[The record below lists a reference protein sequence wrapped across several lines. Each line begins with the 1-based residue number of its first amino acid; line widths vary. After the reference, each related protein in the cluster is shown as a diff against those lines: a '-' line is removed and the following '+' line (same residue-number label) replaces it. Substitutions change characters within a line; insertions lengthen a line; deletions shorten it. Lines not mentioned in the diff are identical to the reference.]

1 MINNHQIERKHIEA
15 LILSCFLNSHIS
27 TPLDEMEINE
37 ANIPFELFKAS
48 RATKLISKA
57 IYNLKQK
64 GLPYDDVN
72 VLCYI
77 KEQTEINEHEYF
89 QISCSGVVS
98 YDTMMKYI
106 KRLEIIDKEE
116 EMERAIRN
124 LR

>member
-1 MINNHQIERKHIEA
+1 MQNYNIERKHIED
-15 LILSCFLNSHIS
+15 LILSCFLNSHIL
-27 TPLDEMEINE
+27 TPLDEIELNE
-37 ANIPFELFKAS
+37 AKIPFELFKAS
-48 RATKLISKA
+48 RTNKMTAKA
-57 IYNLKQK
+57 IHNLSEK

-72 VLCYI
+72 VLYYI

-89 QISCSGVVS
+89 QISCSGVVC